1 MPNGLR
7 ATAGALASAGAVLV
21 LFGNAVAS
29 ERDVSLHDMNAMEW
43 VKLGTGGLAAK
54 TVIGD
59 AASFII
65 GSLEP
70 GAATRPHHHVFET
83 ITYGIDGEL
92 VNTVGGVAHDLAP
105 DGASLAFSQVEHGTR
120 NTGTTRGIFIECP
133 PVKRPDLQP
142 PFPRL
147 DPSMLTTADSRPNP
161 EGRTFFQDFRET
173 STAWTRAAANREAAL
188 TGDQVALR
196 VLLVAPGTANAVNLR
211 PEVTAT
217 EQLTYL
223 LAGAG
228 EVTISGK
235 VTAITA
241 GTLISMPASSSRI
254 LFRTTGRAPARLL
267 DFHPLSSTPLRAN
280 W

>member
-7 ATAGALASAGAVLV
+7 ATASALASAGAVLL

-59 AASFII
+59 TASFII

-70 GAATRPHHHVFET
+70 GAATRPHDHVFET
-83 ITYGIDGEL
+83 ITYGIEGDL

-105 DGASLAFSQVEHGTR
+105 DGASLAFSHVEHGTR
-120 NTGTTRGIFIECP
+120 NAGTTRGLFLECP

-142 PFPRL
+142 PFPKL
-147 DPSMLTTADSRPNP
+147 DPKLTTSDARPNP
-161 EGRTFFQDFRET
+161 DRRQFFKDFRET
-173 STAWTRAAANREAAL
+173 STAWTHVGTNREGAL
-188 TGDQVALR
+188 IGDHVALR
-196 VLLVAPGTANAVNLR
+196 VLLIAPGTANAVNLR
-211 PEVTAT
+211 PEMTAT

-228 EVTISGK
+228 EVTIGGK
-235 VTAITA
+235 ATPIKA

-254 LFRTTGRAPARLL
+254 LFRTMGRAPARLL
-267 DFHPLSSTPLRAN
+267 DFHPLSSTPLRAS
-280 W
+280 WR